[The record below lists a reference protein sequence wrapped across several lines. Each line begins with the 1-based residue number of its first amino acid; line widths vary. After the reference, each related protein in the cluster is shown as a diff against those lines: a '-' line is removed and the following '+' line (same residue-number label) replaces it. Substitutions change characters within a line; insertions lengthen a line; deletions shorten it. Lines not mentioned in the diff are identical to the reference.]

1 MSAPSSN
8 DILTQALALPDS
20 ARVQLAGELLAS
32 VKPPGAL
39 SVDDPDFL
47 DVLSRRQRELRDG
60 TAKTY
65 SAEETVAAMRE
76 AIANQRRQ

>member
-1 MSAPSSN
+1 MTTDAAA
-8 DILTQALALPDS
+8 ILTAALALPDS

-32 VKPPGAL
+32 VKPPSAL

-47 DVLSRRQRELRDG
+47 DVLSRRQQELRNG

-76 AIANQRRQ
+76 AIGKQRRQ